1 MMLRSGRDI
10 VMVSWCWR
18 VSGGGRCLI
27 AWEIAVV
34 VSRTTSEDIIV
45 EVLIPCERVR
55 WTVLVEVATCGRLL
69 MIVTRVTCVNALWNS
84 VSTSASEALNISAAW
99 SIVVMTTHTRSTIM
113 VWIQVRGWWRIVD
126 SDSLIV
132 VQPLRVSAI
141 FIAMADYLIRL
152 IVKSWVLL
160 GIVFEAVRPKEDLV
174 PALIIVGT
182 NHMMIISTIFLT

>member
-1 MMLRSGRDI
+1 MMLWSGRNI

-18 VSGGGRCLI
+18 MSGGRCLI

-34 VSRTTSEDIIV
+34 VSWTSSKDIIV
-45 EVLIPCERVR
+45 EVLIPCEGVR
-55 WTVLVEVATCGRLL
+55 WTVLVEIATCGRLL
-69 MIVTRVTCVNALWNS
+69 MIVTRMTCVNALWNS
-84 VSTSASEALNISAAW
+84 VSTRASEALNISAAW
-99 SIVVMTTHTRSTIM
+99 SIVIMTTHTCSTIM
-113 VWIQVRGWWRIVD
+113 VRIQLRWWWRIVD

-152 IVKSWVLL
+152 IVKSWMLL
-160 GIVFEAVRPKEDLV
+160 GVIFESIWPKEDLV
-174 PALIIVGT
+174 TALIVVGT